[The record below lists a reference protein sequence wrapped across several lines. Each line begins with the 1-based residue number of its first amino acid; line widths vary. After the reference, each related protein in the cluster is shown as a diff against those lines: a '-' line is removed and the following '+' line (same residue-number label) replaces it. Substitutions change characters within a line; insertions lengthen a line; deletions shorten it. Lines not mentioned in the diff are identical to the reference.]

1 MAITALAGD
10 DGHMSTSH
18 VDSHVQTST
27 TDPSATFDPRDRSPG
42 DVVASYPIHG
52 AADVDAAVD
61 RARIAAG
68 WWAGLGFAG
77 RAVRMRKWAGV
88 LTRRMG
94 QLAEVVHAE
103 TGK

>member
-1 MAITALAGD
+1 MAITSLAVH

-27 TDPSATFDPRDRSPG
+27 TDPSATFDSLDPSTG

-52 AADVDAAVD
+52 AADVDAAV
-61 RARIAAG
+61 ARSRMAAG
-68 WWAGLGFAG
+68 WWAALGFAG

-103 TGK
+103 TG